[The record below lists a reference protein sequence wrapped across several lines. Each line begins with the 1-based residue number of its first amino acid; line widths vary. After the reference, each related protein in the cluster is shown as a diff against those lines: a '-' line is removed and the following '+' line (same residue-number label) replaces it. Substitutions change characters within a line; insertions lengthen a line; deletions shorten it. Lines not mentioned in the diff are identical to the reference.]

1 MIGLLQS
8 GTGSG
13 RGMWRPMYSSGLPL
27 LAPRPASRACEPDT
41 GPREELA
48 PVEETNAVAPLAARV
63 VVALA
68 PERLSRRARGERSTI
83 DRGGLE
89 TESDRR
95 TPGL

>member
-1 MIGLLQS
+1 
-8 GTGSG
+8 
-13 RGMWRPMYSSGLPL
+13 
-27 LAPRPASRACEPDT
+27 
-41 GPREELA
+41 
-48 PVEETNAVAPLAARV
+48 VEETNAVAPLAARV

-89 TESDRR
+89 TEPDRR